1 MIWGKKH
8 QYSFFVPLNDY
19 KISINRMPRFFVIRS
34 RLCNKVLD
42 IEAGNT
48 NPGANVIIYDYN
60 GGQNQLFYEDRSG
73 VIRAKINNFAIDDSG
88 EVNELF

>member
-1 MIWGKKH
+1 
-8 QYSFFVPLNDY
+8 
-19 KISINRMPRFFVIRS
+19 MPRFFVIRS

-88 EVNELF
+88 EVNELFWNEKKKRLHLFDSLFIVM